1 MRQGYVEEAQI
12 QQHLAKTEFL
22 QLVSATIKKIHD
34 LTSLTEEEKETLMSE
49 LAAKRDDFGTDVMTY
64 ITAVTNET
72 QTVVDEL
79 STIMLA
85 IETEF
90 IEDVE
95 TNTAPVAALILQVED
110 VKNDLDLDVTYK
122 ADNEDAIRDEME

>member
-1 MRQGYVEEAQI
+1 
-12 QQHLAKTEFL
+12 
-22 QLVSATIKKIHD
+22 
-34 LTSLTEEEKETLMSE
+34 
-49 LAAKRDDFGTDVMTY
+49 
-64 ITAVTNET
+64 
-72 QTVVDEL
+72 
-79 STIMLA
+79 MLA

-122 ADNEDAIRDEME
+122 ADNEDAIKDEME